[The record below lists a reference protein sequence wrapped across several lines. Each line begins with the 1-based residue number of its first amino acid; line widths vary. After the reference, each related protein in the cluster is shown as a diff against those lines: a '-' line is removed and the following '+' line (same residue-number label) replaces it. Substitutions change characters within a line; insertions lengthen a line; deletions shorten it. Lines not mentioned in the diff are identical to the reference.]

1 MSWVHFCSQ
10 KILNI
15 LTKVV
20 MRADK
25 KNELMVKKKSF
36 DQFQRKTNDT
46 TTTKTQ
52 LKFHKKA
59 FVSRRCQTLNQR
71 RRANIW
77 GAQKLSLIKRA
88 EVKKNCN
95 ATVSLMAITSASTCL
110 PSFAARLF
118 ARLHLLRFY
127 QAESPD
133 ETLLQEWKLTL
144 RNSLLYS
151 VNISLYRSGENM

>member
-1 MSWVHFCSQ
+1 MHFCSQ

-25 KNELMVKKKSF
+25 KNELMVQKYSF

-59 FVSRRCQTLNQR
+59 FASRRCQTLNQR

-77 GAQKLSLIKRA
+77 GAQKLSLINQA

-95 ATVSLMAITSASTCL
+95 ATVSLMATTSASTCL
-110 PSFAARLF
+110 PSFAHPSFRSSLF
-118 ARLHLLRFY
+118 TKILP
-127 QAESPD
+127 SWVTWWNS
-133 ETLLQEWKLTL
+133 TLKLKT
-144 RNSLLYS
+144 N
-151 VNISLYRSGENM
+151 V

>member
-1 MSWVHFCSQ
+1 MHFCSQ

-25 KNELMVKKKSF
+25 KNELMVQKYSF

-46 TTTKTQ
+46 TITKTQ
-52 LKFHKKA
+52 MKFHKKA

-77 GAQKLSLIKRA
+77 GAQKLSLIKQV

-95 ATVSLMAITSASTCL
+95 AIVSLMATTSASICL
-110 PSFAARLF
+110 PSFTHPSFCSSTFTKILP
-118 ARLHLLRFY
+118 
-127 QAESPD
+127 SWVTWWNS
-133 ETLLQEWKLTL
+133 TLKLKT
-144 RNSLLYS
+144 N
-151 VNISLYRSGENM
+151 V